1 MPFLNLIRWKN
12 LLMLVCIQ
20 CLIKYALFEPFGV
33 AMALNGFSF
42 SLIVIATVCIAAAGN
57 VVNDICDIE
66 TDFVNKPDSIIVGVN
81 ISEKTAYNLFIILN
95 IIGVGVGFYVSHL
108 VDKSPFFGL
117 FVMVSAVLYIYAT
130 YLKSTLLVGNIV
142 ISILVALSLI
152 IVGVFDLLPAT
163 TAQNQQTQL
172 VLFKIVMNYAY
183 FAFIINLI
191 REIAKDIE
199 DIDGDYKAGMNT
211 LPIAIGRERAKHV
224 LFILSI
230 ITLLAAIFYLINS
243 LYKNEIAVIYFLIF
257 IIAPLLYL
265 NIKIFNSKKKS
276 DYKHISNILK
286 LIMLFGMLSML
297 LYFFALK
304 R

>member
-42 SLIVIATVCIAAAGN
+42 SLLVIATVCIAAAGN
-57 VVNDICDIE
+57 VINDICDIE

-130 YLKSTLLVGNIV
+130 YLKPTLLVGNIV

-265 NIKIFNSKKKS
+265 SIKIFNSKKKS

>member
-12 LLMLVCIQ
+12 LLMLVLIQ

-42 SLIVIATVCIAAAGN
+42 SLLVIATVCIAAAGN
-57 VVNDICDIE
+57 VINDICDIE
-66 TDFVNKPDSIIVGVN
+66 TDFVNKPDSIIIGTY

-95 IIGVGVGFYVSHL
+95 VIGVGVGFYVSHL
-108 VDKSPFFGL
+108 VDKSPFFAV
-117 FVMVSAVLYIYAT
+117 FVIVSALLYIYAT
-130 YLKSTLLVGNIV
+130 YLKRTLLFGNIV
-142 ISILVALSLI
+142 ISILVALSLV
-152 IVGVFDLLPAT
+152 IVGLFDLIPAI
-163 TAQNQQTQL
+163 TAQNQLTQL
-172 VLFKIVMNYAY
+172 VFFKIVMDYAY
-183 FAFIINLI
+183 FAFILNLI

-211 LPIAIGRERAKHV
+211 LPIAIGRDRAKNV

-230 ITLLAAIFYLINS
+230 IPLLAAIIYIVNS

-265 NIKIFNSKKKS
+265 SIKIFNSKKKS

-286 LIMLFGMLSML
+286 LVMLFGMLSML
-297 LYFFALK
+297 LYFFIL
-304 R
+304 RR